1 MKIKMFP
8 SIRKPSDWENQ
19 KRNRQFSVVV
29 VVGDGVILVLG
40 NVEFGS
46 YLRICDL

>member
-19 KRNRQFSVVV
+19 KRNRQFFVEA
-29 VVGDGVILVLG
+29 VVGGGVILVLG
-40 NVEFGS
+40 MLSLGH
-46 YLRICDL
+46 I